1 MDKQVELVFWDVQ
14 HGHSIYIKTPNNRHI
29 VIDLGTG
36 DYSRGDITFSP
47 LLHLKRNYH
56 IQQLD
61 CVIITHP
68 HLDHINDILNFDL
81 LNPKVLLRPSQLTND
96 EIIRD
101 VREKD
106 LTKFKKYCEIN
117 NRYNQPIA
125 PDSLG
130 NIHNPYNWGGLKI
143 EIFSPINCSHDNFN
157 NHSIVT
163 VIEFA
168 DIKVVIPG
176 DNEKQSFDELFQ
188 RYSNSFKNTIK
199 DADILLSPHHGR
211 DSGFNL
217 DFINLVNP
225 RLTIVSDGRFCDTS
239 ANAKYSAKS
248 RGWKVFK
255 RNSTSQERKCLTT
268 NSDGAI
274 FVKFGY
280 DSDDNSRFLNIT
292 TE

>member
-101 VREKD
+101 VRRKI
-106 LTKFKKYCEIN
+106 LQN
-117 NRYNQPIA
+117 SRNIA
-125 PDSLG
+125 
-130 NIHNPYNWGGLKI
+130 K
-143 EIFSPINCSHDNFN
+143 
-157 NHSIVT
+157 SI
-163 VIEFA
+163 I
-168 DIKVVIPG
+168 DI
-176 DNEKQSFDELFQ
+176 
-188 RYSNSFKNTIK
+188 
-199 DADILLSPHHGR
+199 
-211 DSGFNL
+211 
-217 DFINLVNP
+217 INLSLP
-225 RLTIVSDGRFCDTS
+225 IV
-239 ANAKYSAKS
+239 
-248 RGWKVFK
+248 
-255 RNSTSQERKCLTT
+255 
-268 NSDGAI
+268 
-274 FVKFGY
+274 
-280 DSDDNSRFLNIT
+280 
-292 TE
+292 